1 MRTDRLAGSELG
13 RDTQTLGPRARR
25 ERLWVAGWA
34 GAWCRRPGGWA
45 EPSPAVRTR
54 DSPSSLRGCSRPQP
68 GSALLTPPGKRE
80 HRQASEESGQGWAP
94 VSQRSPPPQARP
106 GGSRVLLPRAFALW
120 GTTAERPSWLAWIIH
135 PGRTGPS
142 CHPNRPPGNGSSRGG
157 HARSRP
163 RPESWLRAQ
172 RETRRMA
179 SAPCTPSG
187 PPPRGTPV
195 LGVRDGVNDGV
206 VDGGGLGDDGWHG
219 VHVGRQDVRIPRME
233 ALWSPAGW
241 PSPTLCSPLPSQGPS
256 SSGPGPAGC
265 GLAWPKVPGPREG
278 LL

>member
-1 MRTDRLAGSELG
+1 M
-13 RDTQTLGPRARR
+13 
-25 ERLWVAGWA
+25 AGWA

-45 EPSPAVRTR
+45 EPSPV
-54 DSPSSLRGCSRPQP
+54 SRSEDQ
-68 GSALLTPPGKRE
+68 GQSQQPPGLQPAPA
-80 HRQASEESGQGWAP
+80 RQRVADTSRQMGAP
-94 VSQRSPPPQARP
+94 TGLWGERAGLGSRQPAEPPPQARP

-120 GTTAERPSWLAWIIH
+120 GTTAEWPCWLAWIIH

-163 RPESWLRAQ
+163 RPESRLCAQ
-172 RETRRMA
+172 RETGRMA

-187 PPPRGTPV
+187 PPRQGAPV

-219 VHVGRQDVRIPRME
+219 VHVGRQDVCVPRTE
-233 ALWSPAGW
+233 VLWSPAGW

-265 GLAWPKVPGPREG
+265 GLA
-278 LL
+278 